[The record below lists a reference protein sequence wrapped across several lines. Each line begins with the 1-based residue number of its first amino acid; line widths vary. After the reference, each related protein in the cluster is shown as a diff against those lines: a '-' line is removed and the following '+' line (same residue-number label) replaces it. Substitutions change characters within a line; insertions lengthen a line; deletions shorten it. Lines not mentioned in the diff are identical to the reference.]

1 MGQMTLGIMWGVR
14 VPEGAAVTRY
24 DNDPPA
30 DADGYC
36 ARCRA
41 VVAEVRA
48 EGAAARAV
56 PGTQLPLRGAP

>member
-1 MGQMTLGIMWGVR
+1 VKPRPPTCGVCR
-14 VPEGAAVTRY
+14 EAPPE
-24 DNDPPA
+24 
-30 DADGYC
+30 ADGYC

>member
-1 MGQMTLGIMWGVR
+1 VKRPPTCNVCR
-14 VPEGAAVTRY
+14 EAPPE
-24 DNDPPA
+24 
-30 DADGYC
+30 ADGYC

-48 EGAAARAV
+48 EGEAARAV